1 MRLTVLREGGEVIRA
16 GYSNLIGF
24 FAVRAPIVAL
34 ALAMGLLVPAG
45 LSAQEDAPGGPGS
58 ANKPSGLPV
67 PRFVSLKSD
76 RVNVRKGPSPEHG
89 IAWVFNRAGLPVE
102 ITAEFGHWR
111 KVRDAEGAEGWVFR
125 GLLSARRTA
134 VVSPWVK
141 EVSGSLPLYAGRSE
155 GGAVVAKLQP
165 GVLTSVTS
173 CDGEWCRLSLDK
185 FEGWMKQDRLWGVYR
200 NERIQ

>member
-1 MRLTVLREGGEVIRA
+1 M
-16 GYSNLIGF
+16 
-24 FAVRAPIVAL
+24 AVL
-34 ALAMGLLVPAG
+34 ALAIGLFLPIAS
-45 LSAQEDAPGGPGS
+45 LAQDEAPTGPGS

-76 RVNVRKGPSPEHG
+76 RVNVRKGPTPEHG
-89 IAWVFNRAGLPVE
+89 IAWVFRRAGLPVE

-111 KVRDAEGAEGWVFR
+111 KVRDSEGAEGWVFR

-141 EVSGSLPLYAGRSE
+141 EVSGSLPLYATRSE
-155 GGAVVAKLQP
+155 SGRVVAKLQP
-165 GVLTSVTS
+165 GVLTGVMQ

-185 FEGWMKQDRLWGVYR
+185 FEGWMRQDRLWGVYR
-200 NERIQ
+200 NERIE